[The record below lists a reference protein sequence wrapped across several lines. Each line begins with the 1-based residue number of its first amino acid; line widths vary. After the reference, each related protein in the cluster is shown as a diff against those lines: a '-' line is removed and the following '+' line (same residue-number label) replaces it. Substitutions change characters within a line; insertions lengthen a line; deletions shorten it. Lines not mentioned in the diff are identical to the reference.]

1 MMAGADDWTVLGTAP
16 AQIQDPWAVRATAPA
31 PVAPAKNT
39 SEKVGEAVLGPSEI
53 LGNALLSIPHAAAH
67 AVLDLARRVTG
78 QDTNAP
84 DPAAIQA
91 INPTLGDSGQR
102 LENDIGNMLA
112 PSGSDIASEI
122 QTIRDKALGPQN
134 ATVGDVLHQ
143 AGQVGMDVASIA
155 PVAGAVK
162 AAAELPGQLAAK
174 AAAKAADPFEQ
185 LGLKTSVD
193 HPVARAVAGSSGRE
207 ALGLQNQQVGNTVAG
222 AQAGVAPGTPIDY
235 KPLEDARAAPNAVYG
250 RVAQSLPTGPL
261 SPNAQAAIQAV
272 GSGANRITAGSQT
285 VQDTIQGL
293 KDSLLNAHGN
303 FSGDQVINESRGL
316 RQEGGVGIASDD
328 VDQQAIGAAK
338 LQMAKALETHVVDSL
353 PADAPVS
360 LDQFQQART
369 ALAKNYAVQSALKGN
384 DVDLQGLGRIQR
396 ADPDLM
402 TGDLQTLGDFANKH
416 PEVSTLPSAGTRYS
430 PPGLGKDLGSVNI
443 INPRTWVQPLL
454 GALARRS
461 MTGAPGEALG
471 AAAARP
477 VTGLGGEFA
486 PIDRT
491 PQPPPG
497 LTAGP
502 MGAPAAPAGPPGQI
516 PLADVLSHGVEQS
529 PPAGL
534 SLAPDASSGPS
545 GIPFQRDAG
554 HESGLLG
561 LIDDFA
567 GPSQTAP
574 AKGDNRDLGAVM
586 SSQVPE
592 GTLQKTPQS
601 SPQPMPDGGLAFR
614 SPNGQTIV
622 RQRGDTLQVSDSAT
636 NATSQGRGE
645 GTQRMMDAYKF
656 AQANGL
662 NLVSDTKVSSSAAKI
677 YDRLEKLGFDIKRN
691 PADADENGNL
701 LSSAGRPVFEV
712 SGAPLGDEM

>member
-1 MMAGADDWTVLGTAP
+1 MAGADDWSVLGEAP
-16 AQIQDPWAVRATAPA
+16 AQLQNPWAVRQVAPA
-31 PVAPAKNT
+31 PV
-39 SEKVGEAVLGPSEI
+39 G
-53 LGNALLSIPHAAAH
+53 
-67 AVLDLARRVTG
+67 
-78 QDTNAP
+78 
-84 DPAAIQA
+84 
-91 INPTLGDSGQR
+91 
-102 LENDIGNMLA
+102 
-112 PSGSDIASEI
+112 
-122 QTIRDKALGPQN
+122 
-134 ATVGDVLHQ
+134 VGDVVKGVGDAALSGASKLATGAVGGVLGLVNRLVAAGNGGDPEMASQVTKEFVNKHFGYDTQTPVGRQIGQTTQQTLAPVGTLMDAAGGAIEKGGEALGVPTSETQ
-143 AGQVGMDVASIA
+143 AGLHELGELATAVPAASA
-155 PVAGAVK
+155 LKTGAD
-162 AAAELPGQLAAK
+162 ASLAAEAAQTAAK
-174 AAAKAADPFEQ
+174 TANPFEQ

-222 AQAGVAPGTPIDY
+222 AQAGVVPGTPIDY
-235 KPLEDARAAPNAVYG
+235 QPLEDARAAPNAVYG
-250 RVAQSLPTGPL
+250 RVAAALPTGPL

-272 GSGANRITAGSQT
+272 GSGANRITAGSQN

-293 KDSLLNAHGN
+293 KDSLLDAHGN

-316 RQEGGVGIASDD
+316 RQEGGVGVASDD
-328 VDQQAIGAAK
+328 VDQQAIGHAK

-353 PADAPVS
+353 PADAPVT

-384 DVDLQGLGRIQR
+384 DVDLQSLGRIQR

-461 MTGAPGEALG
+461 MTGAPGEA
-471 AAAARP
+471 AAAAASRP
-477 VTGLGGEFA
+477 VSGLGDQFA

-529 PPAGL
+529 PPEGL

-561 LIDDFA
+561 LIDDLA
-567 GPSQTAP
+567 GPTQNST
-574 AKGDNRDLGAVM
+574 KGDDSRDLGAVM
-586 SSQVPE
+586 SQGVPE
-592 GTLQKTPQS
+592 GIMQRTPPRAQGTQPAIDFPTGAQHASFVNNNASAESPASLEAVNRTAQEAQQGRTRFMVDPDGNVTPIPGVEAADAKAPKGGLVIQRGGGGEPFTILDRGGLPQS
-601 SPQPMPDGGLAFR
+601 HAKGL
-614 SPNGQTIV
+614 
-622 RQRGDTLQVSDSAT
+622 
-636 NATSQGRGE
+636 
-645 GTQRMMDAYKF
+645 
-656 AQANGL
+656 L
-662 NLVSDTKVSSSAAKI
+662 NRAITK
-677 YDRLEKLGFDIKRN
+677 L
-691 PADADENGNL
+691 
-701 LSSAGRPVFEV
+701 
-712 SGAPLGDEM
+712 PLGDNF